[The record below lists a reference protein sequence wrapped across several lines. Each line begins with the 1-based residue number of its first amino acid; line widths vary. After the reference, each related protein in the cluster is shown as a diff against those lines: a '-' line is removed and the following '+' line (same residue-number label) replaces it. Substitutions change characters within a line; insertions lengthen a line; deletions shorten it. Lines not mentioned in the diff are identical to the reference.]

1 MIIVGRNVSR
11 IDNLK
16 KQLSKSF
23 ATKDLEPTKK
33 VLGIRIVRD
42 RASKK
47 LYMSQEQ
54 YIEKVLEQFKMSQAK
69 SVISPL
75 PSHFKLI
82 SKQSPST
89 DKGKED
95 MNKASYA

>member
-1 MIIVGRNVSR
+1 MIVGRNVLR

-23 ATKDLEPTKK
+23 AMKDLGPAKK
-33 VLGIRIVRD
+33 GLGIRIVRD
-42 RASKK
+42 KASEK

-54 YIEKVLEQFKMSQAK
+54 HIEKVLERFKMSQEK
-69 SVISPL
+69 SVSSLL

-82 SKQSPST
+82 SKQSPSI
-89 DKGKED
+89 DKEKED
-95 MNKASYA
+95 ISTVMMLQ